1 MQIKGRPTLAVSLD
15 PLQTF
20 RKRGMHFMV
29 LILIFLVGAV
39 LWGFFH
45 ANPQGVPRIP
55 LALVNAAILAAALVT
70 GVLIGSV
77 LYADAVSV
85 KAGEKGMAMYLAIM
99 AAGTAFLIVVAAGG
113 LARNLLVFP
122 MSKRVPRDPGAP

>member
-45 ANPQGVPRIP
+45 ANPQGVPRIR

-70 GVLIGSV
+70 GALIGSV
-77 LYADAVSV
+77 LYADAVSI
-85 KAGEKGMAMYLAIM
+85 KAGEKGMATYLAIM

-122 MSKRVPRDPGAP
+122 MPKRVPRVPGAP